1 MILQAFL
8 ISGNV
13 RSTKYYFFLINLR
26 VKPLLFGDTD
36 STLKLQPKCFLMVI
50 GVAYIENG
58 WFHMYGKRPDVCIC
72 ETQP

>member
-1 MILQAFL
+1 M
-8 ISGNV
+8 
-13 RSTKYYFFLINLR
+13 NLW

-72 ETQP
+72 KPQP